1 MTSASYTGAAAT
13 AVELYVKRAGAD
25 DFVRAADAT
34 TRVADVRTRT
44 QLEALVLTEAAR
56 GPHDAGQPVD
66 GPVFG
71 ASTDDEDAVRT
82 GAEGAWRRLA
92 QLCDEPEDRWR
103 CVDAANAVR
112 PRTLV

>member
-1 MTSASYTGAAAT
+1 
-13 AVELYVKRAGAD
+13 
-25 DFVRAADAT
+25 
-34 TRVADVRTRT
+34 VADVRTRT
-44 QLEALVLTEAAR
+44 QLEALVLTEAVRA
-56 GPHDAGQPVD
+56 HDAGQPVA

-71 ASTDDEDAVRT
+71 ASTDDEDALRT

-92 QLCDEPEDRWR
+92 QLCDEEDDRWR